1 MKLLEDLGTHYRTN
15 KSTIKIRYGLYEC
28 PYCKKHFKAATPDV
42 KINRIKSCGCMK
54 KMKPLPKIMNGF
66 KVIKDLGII
75 KLHRQAIFICKECN
89 REFTTRV
96 ANIKTGK
103 SQSCGCLPKNK
114 KHGLYKTRLYKIW
127 NGMKSRCYNKG
138 RRDQKYYYDKNIK
151 ICNEWL
157 NHNTKFFKWAID
169 NGYNDS
175 LTIDRIDP
183 DKDYSPD
190 NCTFVS
196 YHKQATN
203 KNKLMK
209 TNTTGYKGITYLK
222 RTNNYVA
229 RIMIHGKRI
238 CLGYFTNKEDAAE
251 AYDNYIIDNNLIEYI
266 TNKELKKCITNTQQI
281 MEVD

>member
-75 KLHRQAIFICKECN
+75 K
-89 REFTTRV
+89 
-96 ANIKTGK
+96 
-103 SQSCGCLPKNK
+103 SCGCLPKNK

-209 TNTTGYKGITYLK
+209 KNTTGYKGITYLK